1 MRNFCLLLICFL
13 LAACAPASS
22 QAPILEKDG
31 MSQQELRIE
40 LAKIAG
46 AQIAEGG
53 SLVVSFPTGTLFATG
68 SVLPMPGG
76 IDPLDALAAVM
87 KRSRLN
93 WNLKVRAASGEG
105 ELYDSDLA
113 ATRARILRTYFKNSG
128 LSAQTLSITTLAETG
143 APLELKP
150 ILIGD

>member
-22 QAPILEKDG
+22 QAPIIEEAG
-31 MSQQELRIE
+31 MSRQELRTE

-46 AQIAEGG
+46 AQITEGD

-68 SVLPMPGG
+68 SALPMPGG
-76 IDPLDALAAVM
+76 IDPLDALATVM
-87 KRSRLN
+87 KQSGLS
-93 WNLKVRAASGEG
+93 WSLKVRAASGEG
-105 ELYDSDLA
+105 ELYDSELA
-113 ATRARILRTYFKNSG
+113 AIRAKILRTYFKNSG
-128 LSAQTLSITTLAETG
+128 LNTQLISIIALAEPG

-150 ILIGD
+150 ISAGD